1 MTSQPSTPD
10 PAAPLGWR
18 VVLGLVDPPVAG
30 WSQVR
35 GAQFAALARLTPLLM
50 LAQLP
55 AALLLTALLWPVMH
69 SAWLGAWLAAI
80 FVAMLSGHI
89 AGRRALLTLSLGPR
103 PGALLRTT
111 LRGITLGLMWALPPV
126 MLAGSGSTMHQL
138 AACLLA
144 AAMMATGVLTA
155 SAVPLAMMAFLVP
168 VGLGLAVLVRPFA
181 EPLMTALPILY
192 TAALCV
198 GGFASGRN
206 FIRRQWTEIAL
217 KEKGEVVSLLLREY
231 EESGADWLWQ
241 VDTAKRLF
249 GVSSRLARAAGR
261 PVAQLEGKP
270 LLDLLSGDDA
280 DPTPSAQ
287 LRELVERMNAR
298 EPVGDL
304 ELPIRIGGEQ
314 RWWSISTAP
323 RQDLHG
329 QFAGYRGVGSDITE
343 QRRSSDKIERMA
355 RFDALTGLA
364 NRGQVIDTLRRAL
377 ASSTRQ
383 RTRCALLLVDL
394 DKFKPVNDTLGHP
407 VGDRLLKLVAERLRG
422 LLREGEL
429 GGRLGGDEFA
439 LVLRDVADQARID
452 ALGEAVIARLTEPF
466 EIDGDIIRI
475 GASVGSALGP
485 RDGRSVETLLRNA
498 DLALYRAKDDGR
510 GVHRRYDPSLLA
522 VAARKRAIESALRE
536 AIEADGFGLLYQPVV
551 DADSGRIESFEALL
565 RFAHPVLGDL
575 APADFMPIAAE
586 ARLAPAIAAW
596 ALRHA
601 CAEAAGWPDAIAV
614 SVNLSA
620 EQLADKQLSATV
632 LAALAHAGLQPGRL
646 VLEVSERIFLGRDA
660 GLVTVLDG
668 LRGLGVRIALDDFG
682 TGYASLGYMKHRRFS
697 AIKIDDSFVR
707 GRSATRPESIAIV
720 RAVIALADGLD
731 VPTIAEGAET
741 HAELARMYEL
751 GCRRVQGDLAAA
763 PMSADAVRA
772 MLASSTIAGATAGGG
787 RSVA

>member
-1 MTSQPSTPD
+1 MISPNPASET
-10 PAAPLGWR
+10 AAPIGWR
-18 VVLGLVDPPVAG
+18 VVLGFVDPAVAG

-35 GAQFAALARLTPLLM
+35 GAQYGALARITPLLTLIQ
-50 LAQLP
+50 LAG
-55 AALLLTALLWPVMH
+55 ALILTALLWNAAPRDWLC
-69 SAWLGAWLAAI
+69 AWTAAI
-80 FVAMLSGHI
+80 SIAMLSGYVT
-89 AGRRALLTLSLGPR
+89 GRRLMPTLHLGPM
-103 PGALLRTT
+103 PGALTRTV
-111 LRGITLGLMWALPPV
+111 LRGVALGLLWALPPM
-126 MLAGSGSTMHQL
+126 MLAGNGSTMHQL
-138 AACLLA
+138 AACLIA
-144 AAMMATGVLTA
+144 AAMMATVTLTA
-155 SAVPLAMMAFLVP
+155 SLVPLAMIAFLVP
-168 VGLGLAVLVRPFA
+168 VGIGLTFLMRPFG
-181 EPLMTALPILY
+181 ELLMMALPVFY
-192 TAALCV
+192 TLALCI
-198 GGFASGRN
+198 GGFAAGRG

-261 PVAQLEGKP
+261 TVATLEGKP
-270 LLDLLSGDDA
+270 LLDLFAGDGGA
-280 DPTPSAQ
+280 AAASTQ
-287 LRELVERMNAR
+287 LRELIDRMNAR
-298 EPVGDL
+298 EPVGEL
-304 ELPIRIGGEQ
+304 ELPIVIDGDQ
-314 RWWSISTAP
+314 RWWAISAAP

-343 QRRSSDKIERMA
+343 QRRTSDKIERMA

-377 ASSTRQ
+377 ASSTRE

-422 LLREGEL
+422 LLRDGEL

-439 LVLRDVADQARID
+439 LVLRDVDDSTRID
-452 ALGEAVIARLTEPF
+452 ALGDAVIARLSEPF

-536 AIEADGFGLLYQPVV
+536 AVEADGFALLYQPVV
-551 DADSGRIESFEALL
+551 DADTGRIESFEALL
-565 RFAHPVLGDL
+565 RFSHPVLGDL

-586 ARLAPAIAAW
+586 ARLAPTIAAW
-596 ALRHA
+596 TLRHA
-601 CAEAAGWPDAIAV
+601 CAEAAHWPDAIAV

-620 EQLADKQLSATV
+620 EQLADKQLPATI
-632 LAALAHAGLQPGRL
+632 LASLAHAGLQPGRL

-668 LRGLGVRIALDDFG
+668 LRGLGVRIVLDDFG

-707 GRSATRPESIAIV
+707 GRSATRPESVAIV

-763 PMSADAVRA
+763 PMSAEAARA
-772 MLASSTIAGATAGGG
+772 LIAGPPGEEPS